1 MKTEL
6 SGHHTLR
13 SLALAAIPTIGMM
26 IVTSIYSVVDGYF
39 VSNFAGKTEFAAM
52 NIIWPVI
59 ALVSAVGLMIGTGGS
74 ALVSKTLGE
83 GNREKANSIFTQLTR
98 ICLEAGFILGVLLFA
113 LMRPVVIALGA
124 EGEMIMLAVAYG
136 RIVVLAMPL
145 FILQM
150 AFQSFYMTAERP
162 ELGTRMSIICGCL
175 NIALDALF
183 IIVFGWGLTG
193 AAIATAIA
201 LATGGIYPLLFFGS
215 RHNTTHLQFVRV
227 SRDGKG
233 DAGSRSVAGGIGN
246 IRTDWKSIGKS
257 CSNGLSEYVGNV
269 AFNVVG
275 IAYNLQLMRYIG
287 EDGVSAYGIIM
298 YVGFIFGAVFIGYN
312 LCVSQFIAFNFGAG
326 DKTELRSLLRKS
338 LLLIGIAG
346 IAMTAAA
353 ELAAPWL
360 SAIFVG
366 YDTGLCALTTH
377 ALRIYMLSFL
387 LCGFNMFCSAWFT
400 ALGNGKVSAI
410 AAFVRT
416 LVFELATVFILP
428 RILGIDG
435 IWSAVCIAEILAFV
449 LTVALIAAYRGKYLR

>member
-6 SGHHTLR
+6 SSHYSLR
-13 SLALAAIPTIGMM
+13 ALALAAIPTIGMM
-26 IVTSIYSVVDGYF
+26 IITSIYSVVDGYF
-39 VSNFAGKTEFAAM
+39 VSNYAGKTEFAAM

-83 GNREKANSIFTQLTR
+83 GNREKANSIFSQLIR
-98 ICLEAGFILGVLLFA
+98 LCVEAGLVLGVLLFA
-113 LMRPVVIALGA
+113 LMKPVVIALGA
-124 EGEMIMLAVAYG
+124 EGAMVPLAVTYG

-215 RHNTTHLQFVRV
+215 RRNTTQLQFVRV
-227 SRDGKG
+227 GR
-233 DAGSRSVAGGIGN
+233 I
-246 IRTDWKSIGKS
+246 DWESIGKS

-275 IAYNLQLMRYIG
+275 IAYNLQLMRFIG
-287 EDGVSAYGIIM
+287 ENGVSAYGIIM

-312 LCVSQFIAFNFGAG
+312 LCVSQFIAFHFGAG
-326 DKTELRSLLRKS
+326 NKKELKSLLRKS
-338 LLLIGIAG
+338 LTLIGLAG
-346 IAMTAAA
+346 IAMTAVA
-353 ELAAPWL
+353 EIAAPLL
-360 SAIFVG
+360 SSIFVG
-366 YDTGLCALTTH
+366 YDFELCALTTR

-400 ALGNGKVSAI
+400 ALGNGKVSAV

-428 RILGIDG
+428 RFLGIDG
-435 IWSAVCIAEILAFV
+435 IWSAVCVAEILAFA
-449 LTVALIAAYRGKYLR
+449 LTVALIAAYRGKS

>member
-6 SGHHTLR
+6 SAHYSLR
-13 SLALAAIPTIGMM
+13 TLALAAIPTIGMM
-26 IVTSIYSVVDGYF
+26 IITSIYSVVDGYF

-83 GNREKANSIFTQLTR
+83 GNRHKANSIFTQLVR
-98 ICLEAGFILGVLLFA
+98 LCAEAGIVIGVLLFA
-113 LMRPVVIALGA
+113 LMKPVVTALGA
-124 EGEMIMLAVAYG
+124 EGEMVPLAVAYG

-175 NIALDALF
+175 NIFLDAIF

-193 AAIATAIA
+193 AAIATAIS
-201 LATGGIYPLLFFGS
+201 LAAGGIYPLLFFSS
-215 RHNTTHLQFVRV
+215 RRNTTHLQFTRRV
-227 SRDGKG
+227 
-233 DAGSRSVAGGIGN
+233 
-246 IRTDWKSIGKS
+246 RTDWKSIGKS
-257 CSNGLSEYVGNV
+257 CGNGLSEYVGNV

-287 EDGVSAYGIIM
+287 ENGVSAYGIIM

-312 LCVSQFIAFNFGAG
+312 LCVSQVIAFHYGAG
-326 DKTELRSLLRKS
+326 NRAEVHSLLRKS
-338 LLLIGIAG
+338 LILIGMSG
-346 IAMTAAA
+346 IAMAAVA
-353 ELAAPWL
+353 EIAAPWL

-366 YDTGLCALTTH
+366 YDQDLCALTTH

-428 RILGIDG
+428 RFLGIDG
-435 IWSAVCIAEILAFV
+435 IWSAVCVAEILAFV
-449 LTVALIAAYRGKYLR
+449 LTVTLIGTIRE